1 MEPDHADDAQDQT
14 RRPSRRRAQGGIGM
28 SRVTVKIWVDDRLP
42 GVQYSVEMC
51 GQGFGGSNMTRRQA
65 LRALRRRIVK
75 LGYNMTTLKVVSRD
89 HGVTTYR
96 GDLK

>member
-1 MEPDHADDAQDQT
+1 
-14 RRPSRRRAQGGIGM
+14 M
-28 SRVTVKIWVDDRLP
+28 SGVKVKIWVDDRLP

-75 LGYNMTTLKVVSRD
+75 LGYNMTPLKVVSRN
-89 HGVTTYR
+89 HGITTYR
-96 GDLK
+96 GDIQ

>member
-1 MEPDHADDAQDQT
+1 MA
-14 RRPSRRRAQGGIGM
+14 M
-28 SRVTVKIWVDDRLP
+28 SDVTVKIWVDDRLP

-51 GQGFGGSNMTRRQA
+51 GRGFGGSNMTRRQA

-75 LGYNMTTLKVVSRD
+75 LGYNMTPLKVVSRD
-89 HGVTTYR
+89 HGITTYH

>member
-1 MEPDHADDAQDQT
+1 M
-14 RRPSRRRAQGGIGM
+14 GIN
-28 SRVTVKIWVDDRLP
+28 SVTVKIWVDDRLP
-42 GVQYSVEMC
+42 GVQYNVDLGER
-51 GQGFGGSNMTRRQA
+51 GFGGSNMTRRQA

>member
-1 MEPDHADDAQDQT
+1 
-14 RRPSRRRAQGGIGM
+14 M
-28 SRVTVKIWVDDRLP
+28 SSVTVKIWVDDRLP

-65 LRALRRRIVK
+65 LRALRRRAVK
-75 LGYNMTTLKVVSRD
+75 LGYTMTPLKVVSRD

-96 GDLK
+96 GDLR